1 MAMLKSY
8 TCSKC
13 AGVLL
18 FDSDQEFFDCP
29 FCGTKFSAA
38 DFHGNEIMDQAKD
51 CQRKRSFDAAK
62 EKYYA
67 VLENDPDNYIL
78 QDRDTVTED
87 NATAEDV
94 VNDTDNGYKK
104 TYEGYIGDSY
114 KTEEKQIEG
123 YDIVKNKDIYT
134 AEELENKG
142 LNAEDKY
149 IPENSEGN
157 MENTK
162 TEVDYYYIRKTTIKV
177 EYIDKNTG
185 ELITQ
190 EIPIEE
196 GHEGDL
202 YETEE
207 KEFEDYKLV
216 IVPEDKEGV
225 MEVEKDEDGNVISTE
240 KVIKYYYVYKSAGVI
255 EKHIDLET
263 GEPIEEEKKYTGYE
277 GDEYE
282 IKPKEI
288 KGYEIVE
295 EKLPENSKGTM
306 DREGIEVIYYYKKV
320 KEETP
325 EPTKEI
331 PEQNTDDGN
340 SNNNLTDSNGR
351 TTIINNNYP
360 TERDR
365 NTDSSSNNTKI
376 LATPSYIS
384 LDNTND
390 INNSNN
396 SKFNESKQQ
405 EKMVE
410 TPSAG
415 DNLPVAVFNIVIAL
429 IVLNTL
435 ITLVASKNKK

>member
-1 MAMLKSY
+1 M
-8 TCSKC
+8 
-13 AGVLL
+13 
-18 FDSDQEFFDCP
+18 
-29 FCGTKFSAA
+29 
-38 DFHGNEIMDQAKD
+38 
-51 CQRKRSFDAAK
+51 
-62 EKYYA
+62 
-67 VLENDPDNYIL
+67 
-78 QDRDTVTED
+78 
-87 NATAEDV
+87 
-94 VNDTDNGYKK
+94 
-104 TYEGYIGDSY
+104 
-114 KTEEKQIEG
+114 
-123 YDIVKNKDIYT
+123 
-134 AEELENKG
+134 EL
-142 LNAEDKY
+142 
-149 IPENSEGN
+149 
-157 MENTK
+157 
-162 TEVDYYYIRKTTIKV
+162 
-177 EYIDKNTG
+177 
-185 ELITQ
+185 
-190 EIPIEE
+190 
-196 GHEGDL
+196 
-202 YETEE
+202 
-207 KEFEDYKLV
+207 
-216 IVPEDKEGV
+216 
-225 MEVEKDEDGNVISTE
+225 E

-295 EKLPENSKGTM
+295 EKLPENSKGTR

-320 KEETP
+320 KEEPP

-396 SKFNESKQQ
+396 SKFNKSKQQ